1 MAMSDNKSNVCG
13 LKQCGNINYMFQSH
27 CTILKKG
34 EKIHHICKTFSSGMY
49 PDWSVKP
56 FSSYAIN
63 VIKDADQPG
72 GWIFSFLNF
81 ISLSI
86 IKLKTDMQTGCA
98 PVVGLFK
105 S

>member
-1 MAMSDNKSNVCG
+1 MGISTTCSKATV
-13 LKQCGNINYMFQSH
+13 LY
-27 CTILKKG
+27 LKKG
-34 EKIHHICKTFSSGMY
+34 KKSIIYTFFKTFSSGMY

-72 GWIFSFLNF
+72 GWIFFLNF
-81 ISLSI
+81 ISLSM